1 MMGSISNQHA
11 NGFKTSNGSKGF
23 TVVDTL
29 DLGVALCYQSCL
41 VANDVPMS
49 TLLVLEDPL
58 CSNDVVVPRRSWHQS
73 PHLVVLE
80 VGEFF
85 MHGIKPIRI
94 LERLIDLLGFNTRN
108 KRVMFTIVC

>member
-1 MMGSISNQHA
+1 MMRSIFNQHV

-29 DLGVALCYQSCL
+29 DLGVALCYQTSL
-41 VANDVPMS
+41 VANDNPIRI
-49 TLLVLEDPL
+49 LLVLEYPL
-58 CSNDVVVPRRSWHQS
+58 GSNDIMVHHWPWNPS

-80 VGEFF
+80 VVEFF
-85 MHGIKPIRI
+85 MHGIEPIRI
-94 LERLIDLLGFNTRN
+94 FERLIDLLGFNTRD